1 MDTRHQSL
9 PLPQVLWRGFM
20 GRCPRCGRGRVL
32 FAYLRVMPRCL
43 CCGEKLGHI
52 RADDGPAYFT
62 LFAVAHVVVPGAL
75 WVEQAWSPP
84 MGPFVAATMAAALTL
99 IGILLPAFKGATV
112 ALMWRLR
119 LKGDE
124 RQGDGLQTD

>member
-1 MDTRHQSL
+1 MEHSRPSL
-9 PLPQVLWRGFM
+9 PLPMVLWRGFT
-20 GRCPRCGRGRVL
+20 GRCPHCGQGRVL
-32 FAYLRVMPRCL
+32 FAYLRVMPHCL
-43 CCGEKLGHI
+43 SCGEKLGHI

-84 MGPFVAATMAAALTL
+84 LAPFVAATMAAALML

-124 RQGDGLQTD
+124 HQGDGLPSD

>member
-1 MDTRHQSL
+1 M
-9 PLPQVLWRGFM
+9 
-20 GRCPRCGRGRVL
+20 L

-75 WVEQAWSPP
+75 WVEQTWSPP

-119 LKGDE
+119 QKGDE